1 MALPYERASSGD
13 KAMAEI
19 QRILQ
24 QFGCNKLGHMID
36 FEAGILLVQ
45 FEWKGQQVSF
55 PASFKGYASA
65 WLKEN
70 PWNSRKQSTQKEWEQ
85 RALDIGSIAVYSIL
99 RDWIKAQVT
108 AVETGLI
115 SFEEVF
121 MAHMLLPNGIRFIDH
136 ARKQQLLSKE
146 SS

>member
-1 MALPYERASSGD
+1 MSLPYASATSGD

-24 QFGCNKLGHMID
+24 QFGCNKFGTMTD
-36 FEAGILLVQ
+36 WEAGTLLVQ
-45 FEWKGQQVSF
+45 FEWKGQRVTF
-55 PASFKGYASA
+55 PANFKGYAAA

-70 PWNSRKQSTQKEWEQ
+70 HWNSRRASTKEQWEAK
-85 RALDIGSIAVYSIL
+85 ALEIGSIAVFSIL

-108 AVETGLI
+108 AVETGLV

-121 MAHMLLPNGIRFIDH
+121 MAHVLLPSGMRMIEH
-136 ARKQQLLSKE
+136 ARANNLLESKP
-146 SS
+146 